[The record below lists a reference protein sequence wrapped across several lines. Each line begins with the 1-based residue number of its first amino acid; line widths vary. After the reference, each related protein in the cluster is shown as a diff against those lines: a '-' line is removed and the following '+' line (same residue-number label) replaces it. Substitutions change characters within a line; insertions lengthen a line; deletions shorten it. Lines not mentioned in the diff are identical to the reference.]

1 MKRSLLL
8 TTALLVLSAVL
19 LSGCGGGK
27 EDPLLRLSAEEA
39 LTLGKEFLAQ
49 KKYYR
54 ASQYLTHA
62 FEVEPN
68 SRSGREALL
77 MAADALYLDGGYDN
91 FIRCEAKYRD
101 FLNRFPTSDQ
111 SDYAQ
116 FRVAECLARRVEKPD
131 RDQKVTLKARDAFQE
146 LLRLYP
152 TSPYVPRTRQRIIEV
167 TDLLAAHELA
177 VAHFYMRFGDG
188 RLCSGAINRIEHL
201 RQEYPSF
208 SAMDAALFHL
218 AVSYEKC
225 KRTEQAEQAFADL
238 EATFPNS
245 RFTKAAQDGV
255 RKALKLKEL
264 KGMGKNVKKSAE
276 DGEES

>member
-1 MKRSLLL
+1 MKRSLLT
-8 TTALLVLSAVL
+8 TTAFLMLSAL
-19 LSGCGGGK
+19 MLSGCGGGK

-39 LTLGKEFLAQ
+39 LTQGKDYLAQ
-49 KKYYR
+49 KKYYK

-77 MAADALYLDGGYDN
+77 MAADSLYLDGGYDN

-101 FLNRFPTSDQ
+101 FLNRFPTSEQ

-131 RDQKVTLKARDAFQE
+131 RDQKVTLKALESFQE

-152 TSPYVPRTRQRIIEV
+152 TSSYVPKTRQRIIEV
-167 TDLLAAHELA
+167 TNLLAAHELA
-177 VAHFYMRFGDG
+177 VAHFYMRYGGG
-188 RLCSGAINRIEHL
+188 RLCSGAINRLEYL
-201 RQEYPSF
+201 RNEYPSF
-208 SAMDAALFHL
+208 SLMDATLFHL

-225 KRTEQAEQAFADL
+225 KRTEQAEQTFADL
-238 EATFPNS
+238 ATEFPDS
-245 RFTKAAQDGV
+245 RYNAAAQKGV
-255 RKALKLKEL
+255 RKALKIKEL
-264 KGMGKNVKKSAE
+264 KDMGKSVKK
-276 DGEES
+276 DDEES